1 MKKLLTILIFLFLT
15 FHSYAEERVYL
26 TCEIYSDGE
35 HNELDES
42 QTLIIFPNINKY
54 IYGEDSGLYTEEED
68 SITWKKPL
76 SSSIFQIFKVN
87 RISGDMTK
95 LGVSN
100 IDGEPIVTI
109 IFVSKCNRIEALF

>member
-26 TCEIYSDGE
+26 TCEIYMDYE
-35 HNELDES
+35 HNELDEP

-54 IYGEDSGLYTEEED
+54 IYGEDTGLYTEEED

-76 SSSIFQIFKVN
+76 SSSISQIFTLN
-87 RISGDMTK
+87 RISGDMIK
-95 LGVSN
+95 FGVSN
-100 IDGEPIVTI
+100 IDSNPVVTI
-109 IFVSKCNRIEALF
+109 IFGSKCTRIEALF